1 MEIIGSHKYG
11 IVRKS
16 QSALMMINPI
26 IFTRTRTRA
35 WAHLRPAVVDLR
47 SLDAGWVH
55 RHALARRDRLHAHL
69 VLHEKPIR
77 APQHHPSSII
87 SLLCIIGI
95 ISIIGIFIII
105 EGDKDEDEDD
115 DIILIPILLPIL
127 LLVSTRT
134 CRASRPGR

>member
-95 ISIIGIFIII
+95 ISIFIII

-115 DIILIPILLPIL
+115 DIILIPILLLLL

>member
-1 MEIIGSHKYG
+1 
-11 IVRKS
+11 
-16 QSALMMINPI
+16 MINPI

-95 ISIIGIFIII
+95 IGIFIII
-105 EGDKDEDEDD
+105 EGDKDEDD
-115 DIILIPILLPIL
+115 DIILIPILLLLL